1 LKWSYPEKPEKQL
14 EVAKFIKEN
23 KPERLRIS
31 GGYFDKTKLEIPMY
45 PELKELSLK
54 DMPMAELY
62 YDEQKTKPLFE
73 KIPNTIE
80 VLRIKNVD
88 DIASSTNFYILVYR
102 LTNCAPR
109 LRSLSLEL
117 FPILSSQNGS
127 QFTSDSIVNI

>member
-1 LKWSYPEKPEKQL
+1 
-14 EVAKFIKEN
+14 
-23 KPERLRIS
+23 
-31 GGYFDKTKLEIPMY
+31 MY